1 MSDKKY
7 RDLDD
12 FEEIEGDYAEID
24 EQFDEVEYDE
34 IDEQFD
40 EVDYDEID
48 EQFDELVDE
57 EFEPDEI
64 AESVLTK
71 QRSSKRQRVIGLLQQ
86 GVAGYNRATDVILN
100 MGKKRRRNMKNSIH
114 PSQVT
119 GIKGDTTGIMH
130 ISGKNIGITTPTPNV
145 SLTAIPPKQ
154 TKIPLKKTN
163 TRQLTPP
170 IRANSNSLNGVLVKP
185 NKQGGRIINT
195 GVTKK
200 SILHTP
206 VKKSYLSNINPDL
219 NNYLTKPMCVR
230 KSTAERSTIVNLSG
244 FDCLTDKILKQKR
257 RGKK

>member
-7 RDLDD
+7 KDLDD

-24 EQFDEVEYDE
+24 EQFDEFEYDE

-40 EVDYDEID
+40 EV
-48 EQFDELVDE
+48 VDE

-71 QRSSKRQRVIGLLQQ
+71 RRSSKRQRVIGLLQQ
-86 GVAGYNRATDVILN
+86 GVAGYDRATDVILN
-100 MGKKRRRNMKNSIH
+100 MGKKRRRKMKKSIH

-119 GIKGDTTGIMH
+119 GIKGDTAGIMH

-154 TKIPLKKTN
+154 TKIPSKQTN
-163 TRQLTPP
+163 THQLTPP
-170 IRANSNSLNGVLVKP
+170 IRANLNQLDGVLVKP
-185 NKQGGRIINT
+185 NKQSSRIINVDPL

-219 NNYLTKPMCVR
+219 NNYLTKPTCVR
-230 KSTAERSTIVNLSG
+230 KSTVERSTTVNLSG
-244 FDCLTDKILKQKR
+244 FDCLADKILKQKKR
-257 RGKK
+257 SKK